1 MAFKYGDNLN
11 FRPDIPLT
19 TWVSGIYPKGQM
31 GMVEDH
37 IGVTIDSAK
46 FKIPMSV
53 AEKLF
58 INAAELVEKSKY
70 TPTQLDIE
78 IEELPKKI
86 EKIEKPKKRGRKP
99 KLNG

>member
-37 IGVTIDSAK
+37 IGGTIDAAK
-46 FKIPMSV
+46 FQIPMSV

-58 INAAELVEKSKY
+58 IDAAVVAQKELEY
-70 TPTQLDIE
+70 APTKLDIE

-86 EKIEKPKKRGRKP
+86 EKRGRKP
-99 KLNG
+99 KEDGKS

>member
-37 IGVTIDSAK
+37 IGVTIDAAK
-46 FKIPMSV
+46 FQIPMTV

-58 INAAELVEKSKY
+58 IDAAELVKKE
-70 TPTQLDIE
+70 
-78 IEELPKKI
+78 EELPKKTV
-86 EKIEKPKKRGRKP
+86 KRGRKP
-99 KLNG
+99 KEDGKS

>member
-19 TWVSGIYPKGQM
+19 TWVSGVYPKGQM

-37 IGVTIDSAK
+37 IGVTIDAAK
-46 FKIPMSV
+46 FQIPMSV

-58 INAAELVEKSKY
+58 IDAAEFVKKEEK
-70 TPTQLDIE
+70 
-78 IEELPKKI
+78 LPKKE
-86 EKIEKPKKRGRKP
+86 EKTVKKGRKS
-99 KLNG
+99 KDDGKSKS

>member
-19 TWVSGIYPKGQM
+19 TWVSGVYPKGQM

-37 IGVTIDSAK
+37 IGVTIDAAK
-46 FKIPMSV
+46 FQIPMSV

-58 INAAELVEKSKY
+58 IDAAELVKKEEKTVKKVRKSKDEGK
-70 TPTQLDIE
+70 T
-78 IEELPKKI
+78 KS
-86 EKIEKPKKRGRKP
+86 
-99 KLNG
+99 

>member
-19 TWVSGIYPKGQM
+19 TWVSGVYPKGQM

-37 IGVTIDSAK
+37 IGVTIDAAK
-46 FKIPMSV
+46 FQIPMSV

-58 INAAELVEKSKY
+58 IDAAELVKKEEKTVKKGRKSK
-70 TPTQLDIE
+70 DDG
-78 IEELPKKI
+78 KSKS
-86 EKIEKPKKRGRKP
+86 
-99 KLNG
+99 